1 MSSIII
7 SLWPHL
13 IIIKFM
19 SSKQGIQIHDLVNGR
34 LAHLAQTEGPGWNQ
48 LLTASDMAA
57 SRNMQEQVMW
67 MYRLASTFWTI
78 QVHSSIHMPFI
89 QSHPESK
96 AVCLEN
102 ARSLMFLYECIRSQF
117 TSPGIRNVIAFY
129 GFASAVF
136 LETMSTLPADRKRVE
151 RLKEIYEEDSQK
163 SILPIHTCLL

>member
-1 MSSIII
+1 
-7 SLWPHL
+7 
-13 IIIKFM
+13 
-19 SSKQGIQIHDLVNGR
+19 
-34 LAHLAQTEGPGWNQ
+34 
-48 LLTASDMAA
+48 MAA

-163 SILPIHTCLL
+163 SILPTHTC